1 MLVGQLFDQKWREH
15 LKLDVLVRR
24 KDFEHQEGRQDVVF
38 ADVFERLLEVLVSHT
53 VLVFQVSEVGQ
64 RLDPEVGVLLLG
76 VLLLVILRLGPSDA
90 RVAAP
95 LVHLVGLVVMDV
107 EGEQLLPQ
115 IETLAAVLDPL
126 VILVDLK

>member
-1 MLVGQLFDQKWREH
+1 
-15 LKLDVLVRR
+15 
-24 KDFEHQEGRQDVVF
+24 
-38 ADVFERLLEVLVSHT
+38 
-53 VLVFQVSEVGQ
+53 LVFQVSEVGQ

-76 VLLLVILRLGPSDA
+76 VLLLVILGLGPSDA